1 MKKITSTLLLTCL
14 GTFVSAVHAN
24 PTSPDA
30 GGIQKQI
37 EQKFAPELPQVR
49 RERAQPERLQPQP
62 GAATVEV
69 KKFRFEGNSRL
80 TTEQLEAF
88 TKPYLGQRLDFQG
101 LQSVADLVAQAYRES
116 GWIVRAYLPR
126 QEVADGNITIS
137 IVEALFGK
145 AIITEPA
152 ADRVEARRLVQ
163 IVNAAQQAGQPL
175 GAAAID
181 RALLLLD
188 DIPGI
193 SVAGNL
199 VAGTNP
205 GETDLLLGVT
215 DRGWM
220 TGNAVVDNYGS
231 LSTGVNRF
239 TGSLTINS
247 PLRQGDSLGL
257 TFLKTT
263 GSDYERV
270 GYSFPVGGD
279 GWRLGAHAT
288 NMTYKLQGSFASSD
302 GHGSSTTAGLD
313 ASYPLVRSQLQ
324 NLNFSWSLDNKQM
337 KNYSAGAVTSDY
349 SIDVMGLTLAGNR
362 IDNWMG
368 GGSTIASAT
377 LNSGK
382 NHLGTDTAGANTTG
396 NYAKLFMS
404 LARQQTLTN
413 TLSAYV
419 GVSTQY
425 ASKNLDSSE
434 KLYVS
439 GPSGVRA
446 YQSADGSGTQG
457 NTFTAELKDRVN
469 DKTTASVFYD
479 RGQVQAFKNNTTA
492 AGGTNTTQGYPNS
505 YNLSGYGVS
514 VAWQPAQGSEIKA
527 TVARRIGTN
536 PNANTTTGMDGDG
549 TLKTN
554 RIWIAGTFSF

>member
-302 GHGSSTTAGLD
+302 GHGSSTTTGLD

>member
-1 MKKITSTLLLTCL
+1 M
-14 GTFVSAVHAN
+14 GTFVSAA
-24 PTSPDA
+24 PSSQPAPDA

-37 EQKFAPELPQVR
+37 EQRFMPEMPQVR
-49 RERAQPERLQPQP
+49 RERAPLELLQPQA
-62 GAATVEV
+62 GAVTVEI
-69 KKFRFEGNSRL
+69 KKLKFEGNTRL
-80 TTEQLEAF
+80 TTEQLEAVI
-88 TKPYLGQRLDFQG
+88 KPYLGQRLDFQG
-101 LQSVADLVAQAYRES
+101 LQSIADLVAQAYRES

-126 QEVADGNITIS
+126 QEIADGNITVS

-152 ADRVEARRLVQ
+152 AERVEANRLVQ
-163 IVNAAQQAGQPL
+163 IVNAAQPTGQPL

-188 DIPGI
+188 DIPGV

-205 GETDLLLGVT
+205 GETDLLLGVS

-220 TGNAVVDNYGS
+220 SGNVVADNYGS

-239 TGSLTINS
+239 TSTLIINS
-247 PLRQGDSLGL
+247 PLRLGDSLGL
-257 TFLKTT
+257 TFLMTA
-263 GSDYERV
+263 GSDYERI

-279 GWRLGAHAT
+279 GWRLGSHAT
-288 NMTYKLQGSFASSD
+288 SMNYKLQGSFASSD

-313 ASYPLVRSQLQ
+313 ATYPLIRSQLQ
-324 NLNFSWSLDNKQM
+324 NLNFSWTTDSKRM

-349 SIDVMGLTLAGNR
+349 RIDVTGLTLAGNR
-362 IDNWMG
+362 LDNWMG
-368 GGSTIASAT
+368 GGSTIASAA

-404 LARQQTLTN
+404 LARQQTVTN
-413 TLSAYV
+413 ELSAYV
-419 GVSTQY
+419 ALSTQY
-425 ASKNLDSSE
+425 ASKNLDGSE

-457 NTFTAELKDRVN
+457 KTFTAELKDRVN
-469 DKTTASVFYD
+469 DKTTASAFYD
-479 RGQVQAFKNNTTA
+479 RGHVQAFKDNTTA

-514 VAWQPAQGSEIKA
+514 VAWQPAQGSEIKG
-527 TVARRIGTN
+527 TIARRIGNN
-536 PNANTTTGMDGDG
+536 PNSNTSTGMDGDG

-554 RIWIAGTFSF
+554 RIWISGTFSF

>member
-14 GTFVSAVHAN
+14 NTLVWATPSSQPA
-24 PTSPDA
+24 PDA

-37 EQKFAPELPQVR
+37 EQKFAPDLPQVR
-49 RERAQPERLQPQP
+49 RERVQPELLQPQP
-62 GAATVEV
+62 GAVTVTV
-69 KKFRFEGNSRL
+69 TKFKFEGNSRL
-80 TTEQLEAF
+80 TTAQLEAVV
-88 TKPYLGQRLDFQG
+88 KPYVGQRLDFQG

-126 QEVADGNITIS
+126 QEIADGNITVS

-145 AIITEPA
+145 TIVTQPS
-152 ADRVEARRLVQ
+152 ADRVQATTLIR
-163 IVNAAQQAGQPL
+163 IVNSAQQAGQPL

-188 DIPGI
+188 DIPGV

-199 VAGTNP
+199 VAGSNP
-205 GETDLLLGVT
+205 GETDLLLGVS

-220 TGNAVVDNYGS
+220 TGNAVVDNHGS
-231 LSTGVNRF
+231 LSTGVNRV
-239 TGSLTINS
+239 TGTLTVNS
-247 PLRQGDSLGL
+247 PLRLGDSLGITL
-257 TFLKTT
+257 LKTT
-263 GSDYERV
+263 GSDYARM

-279 GWRLGAHAT
+279 GWRLGGHAT
-288 NMTYKLQGSFASSD
+288 HMNYTLQGSFASSD
-302 GHGSSTTAGLD
+302 GHGSSSTSGLD
-313 ASYPLVRSQLQ
+313 ASYPLIRSQLQ
-324 NLNFSWSLDNKQM
+324 NLNVSWTADSKQM

-349 SIDVMGLTLAGNR
+349 GIDVMGLTLAGNQ

-368 GGSTIASAT
+368 GGSTLASAS

-396 NYAKLFMS
+396 NFAKLFMS

-413 TLSAYV
+413 EWSAYLA
-419 GVSTQY
+419 VSTQY
-425 ASKNLDSSE
+425 ANKNLDGSE

-446 YQSADGSGTQG
+446 YQSGDGSGTQG
-457 NTFTAELKDRVN
+457 STLTAELKNRVN
-469 DKTTASVFYD
+469 DKTTSSVFYD
-479 RGQVQAFKNNTTA
+479 YGHVQAFKNNTTA
-492 AGGTNTTQGYPNS
+492 SGGTNTTQGYPNS

-514 VAWQPAQGSEIKA
+514 MAWQPASGSEIKA
-527 TVARRIGTN
+527 TVARRIGSN
-536 PNANTTTGMDGDG
+536 PNANTSTGMDGDG

-554 RIWIAGTFSF
+554 RIWISGTFSF

>member
-434 KLYVS
+434 KLYAS

>member
-49 RERAQPERLQPQP
+49 RERIQTERLQPQP
-62 GAATVEV
+62 GAMTVEV
-69 KKFRFEGNSRL
+69 RKIKFEGNSRL

-126 QEVADGNITIS
+126 QEIADGSITIS

-145 AIITEPA
+145 AIITEHA
-152 ADRVEARRLVQ
+152 ADRVQARRLVQ

-181 RALLLLD
+181 RALLILD

-239 TGSLTINS
+239 TGNLTINS

-257 TFLKTT
+257 TFLKTV

-324 NLNFSWSLDNKQM
+324 NLNFSWSVDNKQM

-362 IDNWMG
+362 IDNWMD

-377 LNSGK
+377 LNSGR

-413 TLSAYV
+413 ALSAYV
-419 GVSTQY
+419 AVSSQY

-434 KLYVS
+434 KLFIS

-457 NTFTAELKDRVN
+457 NTFTAELRDRLN

-479 RGQVQAFKNNTTA
+479 RGHVQAFKNNTTA